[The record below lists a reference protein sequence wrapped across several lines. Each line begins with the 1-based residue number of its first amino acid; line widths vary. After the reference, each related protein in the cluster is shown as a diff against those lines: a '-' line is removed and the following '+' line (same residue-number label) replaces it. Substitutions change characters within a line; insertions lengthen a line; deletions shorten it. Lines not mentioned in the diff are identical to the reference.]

1 MKALYPGS
9 FDPVTNGH
17 IDIIKRASKM
27 FDNLV
32 IAIGENVEKECF
44 FSLNE
49 RLEMLKDA
57 VKHLKNVEITS
68 FKGLMINFAKEIKA
82 NVVVRGL
89 RAVSDFD
96 YEFQMAL
103 MNRKANK
110 DIETIFIMT
119 KDSYVFLSASAVK
132 EMAMYGGNVKDLVP
146 DLVQKKLKSK
156 LPKSKQ

>member
-1 MKALYPGS
+1 MKAIYPGS

-17 IDIIKRASKM
+17 VDIIERASKM

-32 IAIGENVEKECF
+32 IAIGENVEKECL

-57 VKHLKNVEITS
+57 VKHLKNVKVAS
-68 FKGLMINFAKEIKA
+68 FKGLMIDFAKDIKSS
-82 NVVVRGL
+82 VVIRGL

-103 MNRKANK
+103 MNRKVNK
-110 DIETIFIMT
+110 NIETIFIMT
-119 KDSYVFLSASAVK
+119 RDSYVFLSASAVK

-146 DLVQKKLKSK
+146 YLVQEKLRSK